1 MTGSL
6 TGHDRADKTAVGGTV
21 ALRGFPKGLAGGA
34 DLKQKKSVE
43 DYLKTIYIL
52 SRKKDVHGADIA
64 KEIGVSRPTV
74 CVSLKALAEEGYIL
88 MNDAH
93 EVHLTEKGMQIAK
106 ETYER
111 HNTFCRLLT
120 GLGVDEKTAASD
132 ACEMEHAASA
142 ESYQALKT
150 LITDGN
156 GGI

>member
-1 MTGSL
+1 M
-6 TGHDRADKTAVGGTV
+6 
-21 ALRGFPKGLAGGA
+21 
-34 DLKQKKSVE
+34 KQKKSVE

-52 SRKKDVHGADIA
+52 SRKKDVHGAD
-64 KEIGVSRPTV
+64 
-74 CVSLKALAEEGYIL
+74 
-88 MNDAH
+88 
-93 EVHLTEKGMQIAK
+93 IAK

-132 ACEMEHAASA
+132 ACEMEHAVSA